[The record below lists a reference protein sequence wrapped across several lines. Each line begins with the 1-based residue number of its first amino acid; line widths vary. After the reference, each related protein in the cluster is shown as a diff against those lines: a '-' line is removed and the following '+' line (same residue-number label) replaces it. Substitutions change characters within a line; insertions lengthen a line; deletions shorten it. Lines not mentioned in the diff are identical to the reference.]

1 MEVYLTYPPRLSGY
15 RKSLQIR
22 TSLSKRKR
30 RSNTAGE
37 ARTPPTAAADQLVST
52 LTRQMR
58 KNPEMVSSP
67 AASRLFSV
75 MMAQMHKNSVLP
87 VTGAIN
93 MSPMHN
99 NPEMANSFAAAMHMT
114 SPMRNGPGLTNSP
127 AAAIA
132 ATTTHPSEYLYIG
145 KFYTKTYSD
154 EHFHK
159 VTSVTIT
166 CDKSLCMSNGRFVGV
181 TSGARQVR
189 DTG

>member
-75 MMAQMHKNSVLP
+75 MMAQMHKNNS
-87 VTGAIN
+87 TGAIN

-99 NPEMANSFAAAMHMT
+99 NPEVANSFAAAMNMM
-114 SPMRNGPGLTNSP
+114 SPTRNNPGLTNSP